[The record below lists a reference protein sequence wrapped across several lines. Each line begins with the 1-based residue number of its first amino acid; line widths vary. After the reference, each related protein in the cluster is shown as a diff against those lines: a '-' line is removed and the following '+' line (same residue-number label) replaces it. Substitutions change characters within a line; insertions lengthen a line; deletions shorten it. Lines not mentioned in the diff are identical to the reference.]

1 MEHGV
6 VVAAH
11 SSSRHFGSC
20 VLLPHPVAPRSSAT
34 LESQM
39 APRMASRCSNAGR
52 LLEVEA
58 AAALSCGTARAGEGS
73 AAVVA
78 LGAMD
83 AVAAGAVA
91 MSARAAR
98 SGAVRVNMSP
108 DNPVGEG
115 LSWSRA
121 CCECD
126 EGLGARCSTRV
137 SGKAAPRTTKCIG
150 NTLLGDIMIYLTRVE
165 LRPHQS
171 NLYSS
176 NM

>member
-108 DNPVGEG
+108 DNPVGGAE
-115 LSWSRA
+115 LVQ
-121 CCECD
+121 
-126 EGLGARCSTRV
+126 LGPVVNVMKVWEHDAQRGYPVRLPPGPLNV
-137 SGKAAPRTTKCIG
+137 LE
-150 NTLLGDIMIYLTRVE
+150 TLFWGIL
-165 LRPHQS
+165 
-171 NLYSS
+171 
-176 NM
+176 